1 VNKTALSYLG
11 SYRLLKLVHDGEASR
26 IWQAY
31 HDGSQQFVGI
41 KTLAEKYKRDRERI
55 GHLRWEYTVG
65 AKLMHPSILRIHEFG
80 IDRGTPYL
88 AMEWFPFPNMKLRIH
103 QGIDRIAHLLPKI
116 ILQATE
122 ALAYFNEQGWIHR
135 DVKPDNF
142 LIDDEGD
149 VKLLDF
155 ALARRKRGFLGR
167 LFSQRSKVQGTR
179 SYMSPEQIRSWALDE
194 RADLYSLGC
203 TLFHLVAGNPPFTG
217 ANTDELL
224 KKHLKAPPPSLEAA
238 NRNVTPA
245 FSGLIRATMAKKAS
259 ERPASVRSF
268 LNQLRRIPVFLD
280 TPKPPGSQTGG
291 RGPTRRPA
299 SDP

>member
-1 VNKTALSYLG
+1 MNKTPLSYLG
-11 SYRLLKLVHDGEASR
+11 SYRLLKLVHDGEGSR

-41 KTLAEKYKRDRERI
+41 KTLTEKYKQNRERI
-55 GHLRWEYTVG
+55 GLLKREKAVG
-65 AKLMHPSILRIHEFG
+65 MTLMHPSIIRIHEFNV
-80 IDRGTPYL
+80 DRDTPYL
-88 AMEWFPFPNMKLRIH
+88 AMEWFPAPNMKLRIH
-103 QGIDRIAHLLPKI
+103 QGIDRIAPLLPKI

-142 LIDDEGD
+142 LVDDEGN
-149 VKLLDF
+149 VKLIDF
-155 ALARRKRGFLGR
+155 ALARRRRGFLGK
-167 LFSQRSKVQGTR
+167 LFSQKLKVKGTR

-203 TLFHLVAGNPPFTG
+203 TLYHLVAGNPPFTG
-217 ANTDELL
+217 ANTQELL
-224 KKHLKAPPPSLEAA
+224 KKHLKERPPSLETA

-259 ERPASVRSF
+259 ERPASVRAF
-268 LNQLRRIPVFLD
+268 QNQLREIPLFLNN
-280 TPKPPGSQTGG
+280 PEPPFPQTGN
-291 RGPTRRPA
+291 A
-299 SDP
+299 WA

>member
-1 VNKTALSYLG
+1 VNKTALSYVG

-41 KTLAEKYKRDRERI
+41 KTLTEKYKGNRERI
-55 GHLRWEYTVG
+55 GYLRWEYAVG
-65 AKLMHPSILRIHEFG
+65 VKLMHPCILRIHEFG

-88 AMEWFPFPNMKLRIH
+88 AMEWFPAPNMKLRIH
-103 QGIDRIAHLLPKI
+103 QGIDRMAHLLPRI

-142 LIDDEGD
+142 LIDDDGD
-149 VKLLDF
+149 VKLIDF

-203 TLFHLVAGNPPFTG
+203 TLFHLVAGNPPFT
-217 ANTDELL
+217 ATNTDQLL
-224 KKHLKAPPPSLEAA
+224 KKHLKSPPPSLEAA

-259 ERPASVRSF
+259 ERPASVQAF
-268 LNQLRRIPVFLD
+268 LNQLRGIRLFLN
-280 TPKPPGSQTGG
+280 TPDFPRARTKEGEV
-291 RGPTRRPA
+291 
-299 SDP
+299 